1 MSMTFWGALAVMFAV
16 IGGLQY
22 WLDWAVVSSRYS
34 KYRLRTPGASYLGP
48 QNKWLNVFLNNIL
61 ALSILAAAW
70 AVVTG
75 SDIVHS
81 VVWLATVFLLTA
93 GIFILAGAEF
103 LAVIQVLVYVGA
115 VSVVILFGIML
126 TRRTLPGGDY
136 D

>member
-1 MSMTFWGALAVMFAV
+1 MDFALIVFWL
-16 IGGLQY
+16 
-22 WLDWAVVSSRYS
+22 
-34 KYRLRTPGASYLGP
+34 
-48 QNKWLNVFLNNIL
+48 L
-61 ALSILAAAW
+61 ALRILAAAW

-75 SDIVHS
+75 SDIDHS

-115 VSVVILFGIML
+115 VSVDILFGIML

>member
-1 MSMTFWGALAVMFAV
+1 
-16 IGGLQY
+16 
-22 WLDWAVVSSRYS
+22 VS
-34 KYRLRTPGASYLGP
+34 
-48 QNKWLNVFLNNIL
+48 
-61 ALSILAAAW
+61 
-70 AVVTG
+70 G

-103 LAVIQVLVYVGA
+103 LAIIQVLVYVGA